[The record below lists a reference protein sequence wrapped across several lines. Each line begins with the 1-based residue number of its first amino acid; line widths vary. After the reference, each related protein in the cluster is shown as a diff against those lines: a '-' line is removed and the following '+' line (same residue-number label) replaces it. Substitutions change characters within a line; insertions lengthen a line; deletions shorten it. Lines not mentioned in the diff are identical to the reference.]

1 MADQLLAA
9 VKEFDPNLE
18 PKYNKF
24 YIGLATNGEP
34 TNFVIFRP
42 KKDWLR
48 VEPRMEKTDDL
59 DARIETAGLDVM
71 DYDVRWRRYRI
82 RVTKDDFKKQE
93 PVLREL
99 LRQAWQEAGG

>member
-9 VKEFDPNLE
+9 VKEFDPNLG

-48 VEPRMEKTDDL
+48 VAQSAISVMHLIWGANQRLAAPFVLVARPR
-59 DARIETAGLDVM
+59 ARGSLFPRLCSTEVE
-71 DYDVRWRRYRI
+71 DY
-82 RVTKDDFKKQE
+82 
-93 PVLREL
+93 P
-99 LRQAWQEAGG
+99 